1 MKTILLLIAILFT
14 FSSNSFACNGSSIS
28 IVSQVTNADGS
39 ITYTLDLTTELGGF
53 DATFYGF
60 ALSFN
65 SAFNTPAVVIGGTFP
80 TTTTIANSDLTLG
93 SISGTL
99 QGLTGGNINNIAN
112 DGDWAPLMGLGN
124 VLSFESSELFG
135 ATSDDI
141 SMQVQVTVM
150 GCVED
155 IDFYA
160 SVNSG
165 LASCVY
171 NVSTGV
177 SCAPCSITAIT
188 AGAQTACLPANNT
201 YTQEVIITYANP
213 PASGTLDVNGQS
225 FAITASPQTVT
236 LVGLVSDGNAV
247 NVTANFSADA
257 GCTFTQ
263 NNLFTA
269 PTACNAGCNP
279 DNGTWD

>member
-1 MKTILLLIAILFT
+1 MKAILLLIATLFI

-28 IVSQVTNADGS
+28 IVSQVTNIDGS
-39 ITYTLDLTTELGGF
+39 VTYTLNLTTELGGF
-53 DATFYGF
+53 DATFYGS

-65 SAFNTPAVVIGGTFP
+65 SAFNTPTVVIGGAFP
-80 TTTTIANSDLTLG
+80 TTTTITNGSLTSG
-93 SISGTL
+93 SLSGTL
-99 QGLTGGNINNIAN
+99 QGLSGGNINSVVN
-112 DGDWAPLMGLGN
+112 DSDWAPLMNSTN

-135 ATSDDI
+135 AASNDI
-141 SMQVQVTVM
+141 SMQIQVTVM

-155 IDFYA
+155 IDFYS

-177 SCAPCSITAIT
+177 SCAPCSITAMT
-188 AGAQTACLPANNT
+188 AGTQTPCLSANNT
-201 YTQEVIITYANP
+201 YTQEVTITYSTP

-225 FAITASPQTVT
+225 FPISSSPQTVT
-236 LVGLVSDGNAV
+236 LVGLVSDGNTV
-247 NVTANFSADA
+247 DVTANFSANT
-257 GCTFTQ
+257 GCTLTN

>member
-14 FSSNSFACNGSSIS
+14 ASFNSFACDNSTIS
-28 IVSQVTNADGS
+28 IASQVTNADGS
-39 ITYTLDLTTELGGF
+39 VTYTLDLTTELGGL
-53 DATFYGF
+53 DAPFYGF

-65 SAFNTPAVVIGGTFP
+65 SAFNTPSVVIGGSFP
-80 TTTTIANSDLTLG
+80 TTTSISSGDLTAG

-99 QGLTGGNINNIAN
+99 QGLSGGNINSVAN
-112 DGDWAPLMGLGN
+112 DNDWNPLMGLSN

-135 ATSDDI
+135 ATSNDI

-155 IDFYA
+155 IDFYS

-165 LASCVY
+165 SNSCIH
-171 NVSTGV
+171 NASTGV
-177 SCAPCSITAIT
+177 SCTPCSITAIT
-188 AGAQTACLPANNT
+188 AGTQTACVASNNS
-201 YTQEVIITYANP
+201 YTQEITVTYTTP
-213 PASGTLDVNGQS
+213 PASGNLVVNGQS
-225 FAITASPQTVT
+225 FPITSSPQTIT
-236 LVGLVSDGNAV
+236 LVGLTSDGNTV
-247 NVTANFSADA
+247 NVTANFSANIS
-257 GCTFTQ
+257 CTLTE